1 MTTTPPK
8 TCQHQNCDQRI
19 RPWFELCAPHNES
32 KKNGEID
39 QCPHCHQYKETQ
51 YPQCRHC
58 HAANQPNKSQ
68 QPGKYQPESN
78 PKWDAADRPDD
89 LFFVYILKLNGG
101 QFYAGHTREL
111 RERMSEHRDG
121 KTPSTAGK
129 NPRLVWFDTVDTRDV
144 AADAEAH
151 LKYLIDHNER
161 EIRRMVTE
169 FLDLIRE
176 VDTESDKT
184 PNHQSGNNI
193 GKSGYRSPRFGYRR

>member
-1 MTTTPPK
+1 MTTAQPA

-19 RPWFELCAPHNES
+19 RPWFELCAPHHES

-39 QCPHCHQYKETQ
+39 QCPDCSQYKETK

-58 HAANQPNKSQ
+58 HAANPPNKSQ
-68 QPGKYQPESN
+68 QQGKYQPESN

-89 LFFVYILKLNGG
+89 LFFVYLLKLNGG

-121 KTPSTAGK
+121 KTPSTANK
-129 NPRLVWFDTVDTRDV
+129 NPRLVWFDTVPTREE
-144 AADAEAH
+144 ASEAEAY
-151 LKYLIDHNER
+151 LKELIDRNER

-176 VDTESDKT
+176 VDTDADRTPEPHLGDNKT
-184 PNHQSGNNI
+184 
-193 GKSGYRSPRFGYRR
+193 GYRPPRFGYRR